1 MVNYLRHMYYKYK
14 YWKWNIEIVEIVM
27 FQGLNGS
34 NPKSFGSKTVSLSK
48 WGRELE
54 NKGIFLKEFKVTKL

>member
-1 MVNYLRHMYYKYK
+1 MKKVP
-14 YWKWNIEIVEIVM
+14 KWSIIYVTCITNINTESEIVEIVM

-48 WGRELE
+48 WGRESLLLRLF
-54 NKGIFLKEFKVTKL
+54 NSL